1 MPSVKFN
8 WLRKKSFGMYSALSA
23 GVMFASISTNEI
35 ALRRSALQ
43 ILNLYEWNI
52 EGGKDKNLIFYL
64 GF

>member
-35 ALRRSALQ
+35 ALRWSALQ

-52 EGGKDKNLIFYL
+52 EGGEKIKT
-64 GF
+64 